1 MRLRV
6 LVVAALAALAFPS
19 VTAARTPKVK
29 HDRNHAHARIV
40 GTWSVQVT
48 PDGESPFEAL
58 VTFTRDGS
66 VIETEADTPGTG
78 QGAWRRVGR
87 NRYAFA
93 FQSFFFTETG
103 EPGGHVVVRSVVTL
117 SHDTLSGPF
126 KFTVYDPAG
135 TVLQSGS
142 GTATATRFVIPD
154 L

>member
-1 MRLRV
+1 VRLRV

-48 PDGESPFEAL
+48 PDGEPSFQAL

-66 VIETEADTPGTG
+66 VIETEADAPGTG
-78 QGAWRRVGR
+78 QGAWKRVGR

-126 KFTVYDPAG
+126 KFNVYDPAG
-135 TVLQSGS
+135 NVLQSGG
-142 GTATATRFVIPD
+142 GTASATRFVIPD